1 MTPDK
6 LEILREIVEQRIP
19 FNRFLELKLQEAEGG
34 KAKLVFPFRDE
45 MVGNFLTHVLHGGII
60 ASVLDV
66 IGACAVLSTFEK
78 ESPLYGMGTVDLRV
92 DYLQPGS
99 GREFTA
105 TGEVMR
111 GGRILCSTRM
121 ELYNDAEKLIAIG
134 TAVYRV
140 SRKDEPKP
148 MNV

>member
-6 LEILREIVEQRIP
+6 FELLREVIEQRIP
-19 FNRFLELKLQEAEGG
+19 FNRFLGLELQEAADG
-34 KAKLVFPFRDE
+34 KARLSFPFKE
-45 MVGNFLTHVLHGGII
+45 ELVGNFMTQVLHGGII

-78 ESPLYGMGTVDLRV
+78 ESPLYGMGTVDIRV
-92 DYLQPGS
+92 DYLQPGA
-99 GREFTA
+99 GKHFIA

-111 GGRILCSTRM
+111 GGRIISSTRM
-121 ELYNDAEKLIAIG
+121 ELYNDKEQLLAIG
-134 TAVYRV
+134 TAIYRV

-148 MNV
+148 MNL